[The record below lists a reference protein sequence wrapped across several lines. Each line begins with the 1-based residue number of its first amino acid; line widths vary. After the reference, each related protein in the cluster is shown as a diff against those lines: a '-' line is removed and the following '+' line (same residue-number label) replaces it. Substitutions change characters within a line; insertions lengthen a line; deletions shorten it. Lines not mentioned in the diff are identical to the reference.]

1 MIQGNGGVVHD
12 NISDDRD
19 ERRKRNFVAAVEQ
32 LKRLV
37 ALGQNCQV
45 IFDITSG
52 GTIKAKITHHIDL
65 NTETKSG

>member
-12 NISDDRD
+12 NISDD
-19 ERRKRNFVAAVEQ
+19 RRKRNFVAAVEQ